1 MIARTV
7 QMYQICA
14 GEHPDLRIP
23 TLDYRGTPVGF
34 DVHRIAA
41 TGITPYLNIGIAG
54 VGGGQIG
61 GGVARAPLEPFLR
74 AAEELTHLTKE
85 RNA

>member
-41 TGITPYLNIGIAG
+41 TGITPYLDIGIAG